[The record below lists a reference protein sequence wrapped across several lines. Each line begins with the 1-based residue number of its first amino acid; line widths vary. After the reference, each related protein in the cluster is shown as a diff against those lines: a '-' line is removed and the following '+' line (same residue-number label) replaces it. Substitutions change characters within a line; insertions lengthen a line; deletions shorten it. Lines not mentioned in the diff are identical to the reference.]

1 MATIHKFEDLEIWR
15 LARILSQEV
24 FVMTSADGLRRDF
37 ALKDQINR
45 SSGSIM
51 DNIAEGYGRGSR
63 LEFIQF
69 LSIAA
74 ASADELRSQLYRC
87 LDRAYISQE
96 RFEDLHE
103 KSISLCKKINGFI
116 KYLNG
121 TLIRGTKFKDRKL

>member
-15 LARILSQEV
+15 LARLLSQEV

-37 ALKDQINR
+37 ALKDQMNR

-87 LDRAYISQE
+87 IDRAYISQE

-103 KSISLCKKINGFI
+103 KSVALCKKINGFI